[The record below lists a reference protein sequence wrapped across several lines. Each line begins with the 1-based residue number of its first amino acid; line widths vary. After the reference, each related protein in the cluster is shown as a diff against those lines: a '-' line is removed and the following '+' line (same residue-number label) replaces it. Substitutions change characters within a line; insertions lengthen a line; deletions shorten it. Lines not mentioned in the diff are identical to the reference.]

1 MHYAGT
7 NDFEYYHPSAATTRD
22 GNLVITITQED
33 IGGLNFKSGM
43 LQSWNKLCF
52 QYNFYVEVNVR
63 YPGTPDIT
71 GFWPGAWAMGNL
83 GRPGYLGANDG
94 LWPYSYDSA
103 TLGPCQ
109 IRLGRMVQVLSQ
121 HLPRDMKVRGVLCP
135 SE

>member
-22 GNLVITITQED
+22 GSLVITITQED
-33 IGGLNFKSGM
+33 IGGLNFKSAM

-94 LWPYSYDSA
+94 LWPYSYDSCDAGTLPNQTWANNTGPQAALTTGHEA
-103 TLGPCQ
+103 TG
-109 IRLGRMVQVLSQ
+109 GSLS
-121 HLPRDMKVRGVLCP
+121 
-135 SE
+135 